1 MDAIL
6 NLLIGGNS
14 VFFALF
20 GGLVAVVVA
29 WMRGRVTG
37 ARAER
42 DRRAA
47 ERLKSISEAQK
58 IDEAIAGRDPD
69 KNREELGKWSR

>member
-1 MDAIL
+1 MDALLSIL
-6 NLLIGGNS
+6 TGGNS
-14 VFFALF
+14 IFIALL
-20 GGLVAVVVA
+20 GGLAAAVIA

-47 ERLKSISEAQK
+47 ERLKSMTEAQK
-58 IDEAIAGRDPD
+58 IDEAVAGRDPAD
-69 KNREELGKWSR
+69 NRKELGKWSR